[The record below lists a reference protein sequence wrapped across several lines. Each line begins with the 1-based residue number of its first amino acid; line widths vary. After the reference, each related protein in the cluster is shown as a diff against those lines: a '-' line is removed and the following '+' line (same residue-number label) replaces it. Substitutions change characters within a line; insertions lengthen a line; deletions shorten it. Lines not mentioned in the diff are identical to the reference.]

1 MWFKNLIIYQLEQP
15 FAYDAESLE
24 ARLAPAGFRPC
35 TPHQLSSLGWTSP
48 LGRDDESRV
57 HGGSGAL
64 LICAKKEERI
74 LPASVIKD
82 FMAERIE
89 AIETAEMRKV
99 RKNERDRIRDEVVLD
114 LTPKAF
120 TRSNVTY
127 ALILP
132 EQRLLLVDASSLKK
146 ADEFT
151 ELLRKTL
158 GDTPLSIPRTIHA
171 ISDRLTQWL
180 TDPSLLPSDFKI
192 GDECELQQPTE
203 EGGIV
208 RCRRHDLESEEIKK
222 HLDAGKRGVKLA
234 LHWDEKL
241 SFVLLEDLSLKKLK
255 YADELI
261 EQAADLGADDAA
273 ARFDAEFTLM
283 ALELA
288 RFVPRLAEVLGGFEV
303 DD

>member
-15 FAYDAESLE
+15 FAYDAETLE
-24 ARLAPAGFRPC
+24 AKLEPARFRPC

-48 LGRDDESRV
+48 LGKDDEMRV
-57 HGGSGAL
+57 HAGSGAF

-89 AIETAEMRKV
+89 AIENAEMRKV
-99 RKNERDRIRDEVVLD
+99 RKSERDQIRDEVVLD

-120 TRSNVTY
+120 TRSHVTF

-132 EQRLLLVDASSLKK
+132 EQRLLLIDASSLKK

-151 ELLRKTL
+151 DLLRKTL
-158 GDTPLSIPRTIHA
+158 GDTPLSIPKTIHSV
-171 ISDRLTQWL
+171 SDRLTQWL

-192 GDECELQQPTE
+192 GDECELQQPTD

-208 RCRRHDLESEEIKK
+208 RCRRHDLESEEIRK

-234 LHWDEKL
+234 LHWAEKL

-255 YADELI
+255 YADELL

-283 ALELA
+283 TLELA
-288 RFVPRLAEVLGGFEV
+288 QFVPRLAEVLGGFDTDE
-303 DD
+303 